1 MLLLPHSSSTSA
13 KQHQASGSSRD
24 RTAGLVRFGLLGL
37 FALLTAGVAGAASFT
52 ITLANGTSFETRYR
66 PVTADWD
73 DTIALIRTDQ
83 GNWIALQK
91 DEIVDV
97 ASQAEISG
105 FGYQVDTQ
113 TLYLGWSP
121 NDLLDEGDGDDGE
134 EGSGGDGEA
143 RPYYEN
149 EELYDAPADS
159 GFGLEQFVD
168 VPGVGDSIGSV
179 DIGPTVQNRDDG

>member
-1 MLLLPHSSSTSA
+1 MHDQPQSTDSPSTYKLA
-13 KQHQASGSSRD
+13 IR
-24 RTAGLVRFGLLGL
+24 
-37 FALLTAGVAGAASFT
+37 FALITLLTLSTAGVATAASFT
-52 ITLANGTSFETRYR
+52 VTLANGTSFETRYR
-66 PVTADWD
+66 PVVADWD
-73 DTIALIRTDQ
+73 DTVALIRTDQ

-105 FGYQVDTQ
+105 FGYQVDTK
-113 TLYLGWSP
+113 TLFLGWSP
-121 NDLLDEGDGDDGE
+121 NDLLDEGDGDEDGE
-134 EGSGGDGEA
+134 GGGGGDGDDA

-149 EELYDAPADS
+149 DDLYDAPADT

-168 VPGVGDSIGSV
+168 VPGVGESVGSV